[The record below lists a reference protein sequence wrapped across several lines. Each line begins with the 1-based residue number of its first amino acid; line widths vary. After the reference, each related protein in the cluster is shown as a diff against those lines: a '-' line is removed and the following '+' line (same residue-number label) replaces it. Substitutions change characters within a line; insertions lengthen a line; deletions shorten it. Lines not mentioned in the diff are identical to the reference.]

1 MPQATVQKPL
11 LEEGK
16 KARLHVALSSKAG
29 KYGEMLRVIPRIS
42 AFTVNNTIRM
52 HPTFTCDA
60 MCMFLDMAMG
70 EKQPFVPYL
79 VGNPGTGKT
88 FAAEMLLD
96 VALTKMKGVF
106 SSQEGTEKGLKD
118 ALAKCMDAGMLE
130 SDFRPEKS
138 KTFVEYFK
146 KSDALAEIAS
156 AMADAYTY
164 RGKDSKPLPAAK
176 KEQIKGR
183 FEEMMVSLKAIA
195 NSSGKPREEIAKE
208 LDRGISTDVYVL
220 PSASSATDI
229 ISEEAYVISSS
240 GIERMV
246 KHPIIRMLA
255 EAYEGKISTLI
266 IDEASETLKE
276 KAAARVKNLHPLID
290 AQVNGKA
297 LLVPI
302 NPENVDDEGREML
315 MRLKSAVEK
324 RMKEGGLWAEDNMD
338 GMKALSMD
346 IGAALEGRRVQ
357 LSIPMPDKSC
367 IIMTGNV
374 RQEYEQIGL
383 TPATWRRIRPIM
395 FSYLPPEHME
405 KFLNDLKD
413 RYRDELRTAMGS
425 EFNSIESDMG
435 EKRDEF
441 VRRLVDIYRGMH
453 SSYMGEPAKFANRML
468 PSLRSMAYALRSF
481 ESYYA
486 MSSIIRGSS
495 DFDSL
500 DCSEI
505 SLSLSS
511 HGGQT
516 YVELKK
522 DKKGL
527 KGILPTQQRY
537 GEFLLASMELSTYIP
552 VGSFTETS
560 ESRSGESE
568 MTLRAKAREIFAA
581 RGLKGGSAQE
591 RMVSI
596 RLGKKEYVYSEPNFM
611 YVMYGLANSLSR
623 QRLMLLVGESQEGKT
638 TTVDFTQAFL
648 REKGRSFGFDEVRY
662 VGIDDIEEFTLR
674 DPNIKR
680 REKEG
685 AERAVKKSLLRE
697 TVEEA
702 SENQETTFIV
712 RVDEVDNLRFSQ
724 ELNALFTRDR
734 ITIGGKAYNIGNMVI
749 MGTSNIS
756 RVMLDN
762 FVSRGGIPLVF
773 TGSISKVEQPGQN
786 FDIRNIYLMHAAIER
801 ALGSAEKANETMGHV
816 LSDANTVSLISRIDF
831 YEIAKTQGKL
841 ATKYMA
847 AVEKGMPAEDYAGAV
862 SAYIRSIIQTDVE
875 REQVKRGAV

>member
-1 MPQATVQKPL
+1 MPQATVQRFPS

-16 KARLHVALSSKAG
+16 KTKLHGALSSKTG
-29 KYGEMLRVIPRIS
+29 KYGEMLRVIPQIS
-42 AFTVNNTIRM
+42 TFTVNNTIKM
-52 HPTFTCDA
+52 HPAFTCNA
-60 MCMFLDMAMG
+60 MCMFLDMTMG

-106 SSQEGTEKGLKD
+106 SSQEGTEKGITET
-118 ALAKCMDAGMLE
+118 LAKCVDNGMLE

-138 KTFVEYFK
+138 KAFVKYFG
-146 KSDALAEIAS
+146 KSNVLAEIAS
-156 AMADAYTY
+156 AMADAYAA
-164 RGKDSKPLPAAK
+164 SPPAK
-176 KEQIKGR
+176 MGQIKSR
-183 FEEMMVSLKAIA
+183 FEEMMISLKAIA
-195 NSSGKPREEIAKE
+195 NASGKSRDEIAKE
-208 LDRGISTDVYVL
+208 LDKSISTDVYVL

-240 GIERMV
+240 GIERVV

-290 AQVNGKA
+290 AQVNGKT
-297 LLVPI
+297 LLVSI
-302 NPENVDDEGREML
+302 NPENVDEEGRDML
-315 MRLKSAVEK
+315 AQLGSAVEK

-338 GMKALSMD
+338 DMKALSKD
-346 IGAALEGRRVQ
+346 IGAALEGKRIQ
-357 LSIPMPDKSC
+357 LSIPMPNTSC

-383 TPATWRRIRPIM
+383 TGATWRRIQPIM
-395 FSYLPPEHME
+395 FSYLPPEHMG

-413 RYRDELRTAMGS
+413 RYKQELSAAMGS
-425 EFNSIESDMG
+425 DFNSIEADMG
-435 EKRDEF
+435 QRRDEF
-441 VRRLVDIYRGMH
+441 VRRLVDVYRSMYD
-453 SSYMGEPAKFANRML
+453 SYVAEPAKFANRML

-486 MSSIIRGSS
+486 MSSIIRESD
-495 DFDSL
+495 DFDKVE
-500 DCSEI
+500 CAEI
-505 SLSLSS
+505 SLNLTS
-511 HGGQT
+511 HGGQRF
-516 YVELKK
+516 VEMKK

-527 KGILPTQQRY
+527 KGVLPSQQRY

-568 MTLRAKAREIFAA
+568 MTLRSKAREIFAA
-581 RGLKGGSAQE
+581 RGLKGGSTQE
-591 RMVSI
+591 RMISI
-596 RLGKKEYVYSEPNFM
+596 RLGKKEYVYSEPNYM

-648 REKGRSFGFDEVRY
+648 RENGKSFGFDEVKY

-674 DPNIKR
+674 TPNIKR
-680 REKEG
+680 REQG
-685 AERAVKKSLLRE
+685 TERAVKKSLLRE
-697 TVEEA
+697 TVEDA
-702 SENQETTFIV
+702 NANPETTFIV

-734 ITIGGKAYNIGNMVI
+734 ITMGGKAYNIGNIVI

-756 RVMLDN
+756 RIMLDN

-773 TGSISKVEQPGQN
+773 TGSTSKVEYPGQN
-786 FDIRNIYLMHAAIER
+786 FDIRNIYLMHAAMER
-801 ALGSAEKANETMGHV
+801 SLGSAGKANEIMGHL
-816 LSDANTVSLISRIDF
+816 LSDANTVDQISRIDF

-841 ATKYMA
+841 ASKYMA
-847 AVEKGMPAEDYAGAV
+847 AVEKGMPAEDYVGAV
-862 SAYIRSIIQTDVE
+862 SAYIRSITQTDTE